1 MIVTIRDIA
10 RRSGV
15 SVSTASRALN
25 KKSDVSKET
34 RASVLAVARELHY
47 AVNLHARALTGA
59 TSKTLGFIIYDTST
73 AFHATVA
80 RSVEDVAT
88 AKGYSLIVC
97 NAGGK
102 PEAELR
108 AHQMLREKRV
118 DGVLVNSVQ
127 SGPEPLRRLLAEGV
141 PFVLLNRRLADVEC
155 DYVLVDY
162 QRGVDMATSHLLE
175 LGHRRILIQTANP
188 DHPPVHER
196 VQGYRDALARHGVAF
211 DERLVVTCTADMG
224 SGYDRILGAMTNLRP
239 RPTAI
244 LGYNDLWTIP
254 VLKAL
259 HELRLRIP
267 DDVAIVGHSDLEFAQ
282 YLTPPLSSVAQQVYS
297 MGQQGANILF
307 RKITWSDD
315 QPWSLQQV
323 CLEPR
328 LVVRESSGEHVPV
341 TDLPARVA
349 EGMPVQ

>member
-1 MIVTIRDIA
+1 MTVTIRDIA

-25 KKSDVSKET
+25 KKADVSKET
-34 RASVLAVARELHY
+34 QASVLAVARELNY

-88 AKGYSLIVC
+88 ARGYSLIVC
-97 NAGGK
+97 NTAGK

-127 SGPEPLRRLLAEGV
+127 SGSQPLRRLLADGI

-162 QRGVDMATSHLLE
+162 QRGSDMATSHLLE
-175 LGHRRILIQTANP
+175 LGHRCILIQTANL
-188 DHPPVHER
+188 DHPPVRER

-224 SGYDRILGAMTNLRP
+224 SAYDRILGAMTSLTP

-259 HELRLRIP
+259 HELRLCIP
-267 DDVAIVGHSDLEFAQ
+267 DDVAVVGHNDLEFAR
-282 YLTPPLSSVAQQVYS
+282 YLTPPLSSVAQPVYS
-297 MGQQGANILF
+297 MGQQGAQILF
-307 RKITWSDD
+307 QKLTWPEE
-315 QPWSLQQV
+315 QPWVLRQV
-323 CLEPR
+323 LLEPK
-328 LVVRESSGEHVPV
+328 LIVRESSGTPIPV
-341 TDLPARVA
+341 VYD
-349 EGMPVQ
+349 